1 MSKFDTIGLI
11 SQSTL
16 PSAVAGDVVF
26 QASKMRVYNGSAWET
41 FSAVDPSGNSS
52 TITMGAGSQV
62 LAEGGASPTDGAPS
76 YAFTGDL
83 DTGIWNPSDGTVR
96 IASDGNGVAEF
107 EHGTGMTMLTGQV
120 LGTDGSVGAPSFS
133 NDGDTNTGIW
143 FPADDTVAIST
154 AGNQALTILPS
165 GLVQVNTAGYTSLLA
180 NDNDIPNK
188 GYVDSLSA
196 GLDPK
201 ASVRVATTADL
212 DTETTGSWGAAGSGQ
227 GKTLTNGTAGAL
239 TLDTSVTC
247 VLGDRVLVKDE
258 SGGLGASHNGIYEV
272 TTDGN
277 ALPEITEV
285 DFTSHTISD
294 GDYWLLKSAGDATS
308 YYVWYGTTD
317 PTPGGTG
324 LQVALQ
330 GSPNAYATATKAVVD
345 AANGSSDFTSVVSGG
360 GAGNVLTITTQGTG
374 ATTDAA
380 DVNASV
386 AITVTQDGKAVS
398 GTVLTRADDQDGTP
412 SSEVSGGNF
421 TFVEDGTSLPGTLW
435 TVVWDGDLDVDT
447 DPMNWSQIG
456 GAVGLSFPL
465 LAPVSATPQYSFS
478 GDTDT
483 GVTSPAGDQ
492 LDLKAGNNVSLSV
505 TTSAVTLGSNL
516 DVSTFDIVS
525 TGVNHIDIIA
535 AASGSGNGRD
545 VNIAGGQGNQDGG
558 AVNIDGGVGGAG
570 FDGGDVL
577 VYGGVNNNAINSVGH
592 AWLRAGE
599 STAQSNNPAHVH
611 VATTFLEIQGRNIL
625 AGTGAGGS
633 VDINGGQSYGAA
645 AGGDVDITGGPAG
658 QATGTPGYINLI
670 CGSQV
675 GGSAHGNVALR
686 CGESTAGVLEFREAL
701 DGANYI
707 GLKAPDSLSADV
719 TYSLPTDGVEGQ
731 HLKLGAS
738 SAMEWDTDMA
748 ELTASTTDDTETE
761 LVGPG
766 STYFDITDETAYAV
780 ELMVLGRKEEG
791 DEHAMWKI
799 LVCIERTGGTTA
811 LVGSDTTTTVTNT
824 PGWSVAVSADDT
836 NNRLAVK
843 VTGGAT
849 ANVEWKAKITAV
861 SVLASD

>member
-11 SQSTL
+11 TQSTL

-52 TITMGAGSQV
+52 TITMGASQQV
-62 LAEGGASPTDGAPS
+62 LAEGGSTNPADGAPS

-107 EHGTGMTMLTGQV
+107 EHGTGLKMLTGQV
-120 LGTDGSVGAPSFS
+120 LGTDGSVGAPAFS
-133 NDGDTNTGIW
+133 NDGDTNTGMW
-143 FPADDTVAIST
+143 FPADDTVAFST

-165 GLVQVNTAGYTSLLA
+165 GLVQVNTAGYQSLLA

-201 ASVRVATTADL
+201 QSVRVATTADL
-212 DTETTGSWGAAGSGQ
+212 DTETGLGTWAAAGSGQ
-227 GKTLTNGTAGAL
+227 GKTLTAGAAGAL
-239 TLDTSVTC
+239 VLDTSITC

-272 TTDGN
+272 TTNGN
-277 ALPEITEV
+277 ALAEITEV

-294 GDYWLLKSAGDATS
+294 GDYWTLNSANDATA

-324 LQVALQ
+324 INVALQ
-330 GSPNAYATATKAVVD
+330 ASPAAYATATAS
-345 AANGSSDFTSVVSGG
+345 AINGQADFGSPAPG
-360 GAGNVLTITTQGTG
+360 GNVITVTNAATG
-374 ATTDAA
+374 PTTDAA

-386 AITVTQDGKAVS
+386 AVTVTQDGKAAS
-398 GTVLTRADDQDGTP
+398 ATVLTRADDQDGTP

-421 TFVEDGTSLPGTLW
+421 TTVESGTSQYGTMW
-435 TVVWDGDLDVDT
+435 AVVWDGDVVVDT
-447 DPMNWSQIG
+447 DPINWTQIG
-456 GAVGLSFPL
+456 GVLPASAYPL
-465 LAPVSATPQYSFS
+465 YAPVSATPQYSFN

-483 GVTSPAGDQ
+483 GIASPSANQ
-492 LDLKAGNNVSLSV
+492 LDLYAGNTAALSLTASG
-505 TTSAVTLGSNL
+505 TTLGANL
-516 DVSTFDIVS
+516 DVGTFDIVS
-525 TGVNHIDIIA
+525 TGANHIDIIA
-535 AASGSGNGRD
+535 AANGAGSGRD
-545 VNIAGGQGNQDGG
+545 VNIAGGQGTQDGG

-611 VATTFLEIQGRNIL
+611 VATSFLEIQGRNIL
-625 AGTGAGGS
+625 AGTGTGGD
-633 VDINGGQSYGAA
+633 VQINGGQSYGAA

-686 CGESTAGVLEFREAL
+686 CGEATAGVLEFREAL

-719 TYSLPTDGVEGQ
+719 TYSLPTAGVEGQ

-738 SAMEWDTDMA
+738 NALEWDSDMA
-748 ELTASTTDDTETE
+748 ELSVQTTNDTETE

-766 STYFDITDETAYAV
+766 TTYYTIASGTTHAV
-780 ELMVLGRKEEG
+780 EILVVGEKSDGSEA
-791 DEHAMWKI
+791 AMWKV
-799 LVCIERTGGTTA
+799 LVGIKNVAGTTS
-811 LVGSDTTTTVTNT
+811 LVGSDTTTTISNT
-824 PGWSVAVSADDT
+824 PGWTLAVSADDT
-836 NNRLAVK
+836 NDRLAVK
-843 VTGGAT
+843 VTGAAAT
-849 ANVEWKAKITAV
+849 TINWKAKITAV
-861 SVLASD
+861 QV